1 MSKDPGSCAPSRSEQ
16 STSPS
21 MWIHGLKSN
30 MHEHRLITGQ
40 WWKPLTDARGT
51 TNNDNGP
58 QGTIGTIRDVW
69 INELVSNTHGII
81 RSKVN
86 DANLTSNTK
95 NLPLRHAGSKAPE
108 GSPYIN
114 FLDNELK
121 STGSDLD
128 RRWAIMFPTSSTRD
142 REIMLWIKIVRTIRG
157 RLFLCR
163 GQLLL
168 NISAAH

>member
-1 MSKDPGSCAPSRSEQ
+1 MVWAQPSGEDRWIESGMVATIEWMSHVTIIHKIAAWIPTDKIQGLALHLDPNK
-16 STSPS
+16 STSSS

-30 MHEHRLITGQ
+30 MHEHRLITSQ

-108 GSPYIN
+108 RN
-114 FLDNELK
+114 L
-121 STGSDLD
+121 
-128 RRWAIMFPTSSTRD
+128 
-142 REIMLWIKIVRTIRG
+142 
-157 RLFLCR
+157 
-163 GQLLL
+163 
-168 NISAAH
+168 